1 MDIDTEDMISNIESE
16 DNFSYWLSDRLPV
29 KMRNK
34 AAAKSINKYFRI
46 KEEWKKYGPASY
58 SFRQF

>member
-1 MDIDTEDMISNIESE
+1 MQIVNIDTEDMISIIESE
-16 DNFSYWLSDRLPV
+16 DNFSYWFSDRLPV

-46 KEEWKKYGPASY
+46 KEE
-58 SFRQF
+58 